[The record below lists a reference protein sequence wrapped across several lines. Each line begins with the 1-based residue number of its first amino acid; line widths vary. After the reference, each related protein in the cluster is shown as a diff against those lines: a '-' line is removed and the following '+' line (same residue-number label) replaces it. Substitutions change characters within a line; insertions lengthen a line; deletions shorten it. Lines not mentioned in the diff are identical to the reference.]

1 MNLFPSQRQKTQV
14 FTAIFFTANLM
25 RLFERDM
32 VVKDDLIL
40 KIHNGGKNYILNEF
54 HKITSRKDFFS
65 YSMFMCFIATHGNQE
80 GFNTSDESTISY
92 HELFGLV
99 SQKEWKDF
107 SDKPKIFFIDTC
119 RTQMDKRGKSNVI

>member
-1 MNLFPSQRQKTQV
+1 
-14 FTAIFFTANLM
+14 M

-32 VVKDDLIL
+32 IVKDDLIL
-40 KIHNGGKNYILNEF
+40 KIHNGGKNFILNEL

-65 YSMFMCFIATHGNQE
+65 YSMFICFIATHGNQE

-92 HELFGLV
+92 HELFRLV

-107 SDKPKIFFIDTC
+107 TDKPKIFFIDTC
-119 RTQMDKRGKSNVI
+119 RTKMDKRGNSNVLNLNKFL